1 MPGAT
6 TVTINVPA
14 ALRYRCG
21 GAATIVISAATVRGA
36 LEEIEKRHA
45 DLYRGICDDTGA
57 VRRHVNVFVNETHM
71 RDRDGL
77 DTKLSPGDELSLLPA
92 VSGG

>member
-1 MPGAT
+1 MSGAA
-6 TVTINVPA
+6 TVTICVPA

-21 GAATIVISAATVRGA
+21 GAAKVLISASTVRAA
-36 LEEIEKRHA
+36 LEEIEKRYA
-45 DLYRGICDDTGA
+45 DLHRGICDDTGA
-57 VRRHVNVFVNETHM
+57 VRRHVNVYVNETHM

-77 DTKLSPGDELSLLPA
+77 DTKLSPGDEICFLPS